1 VSLGAE
7 LLDLPAKSVTTEALG
22 HIILMAAYVS
32 AADFRA
38 ADLHADG
45 AARIAERHDLMLA
58 AIPVGFYRALRK
70 ALSADVPAAEE
81 LYRRGAALMDRLGQ
95 WQHGAFVSLMGRFCV
110 RTTLG
115 QAADMVDELE
125 LQQVTIPNPVIAAPY
140 ALALAAA
147 ARVPEARAVAAR
159 MPAVRRDHLW
169 LLVTAI
175 CALLAIAIDDA
186 ERARS
191 CYRELLPYAARP
203 AGTDTGTM
211 ALWPTAQIL
220 GDLARYLAVDDARAH
235 YRHALAIAE
244 RSGVVPWRDAAMKHL
259 E

>member
-1 VSLGAE
+1 
-7 LLDLPAKSVTTEALG
+7 
-22 HIILMAAYVS
+22 
-32 AADFRA
+32 
-38 ADLHADG
+38 
-45 AARIAERHDLMLA
+45 MLA
-58 AIPVGFYRALRK
+58 AVPVGFYRALRK

-81 LYRRGAALMDRLGQ
+81 LYRRGAAQMDRLGL
-95 WQHGAFVSLMGRFCV
+95 WQHGALVSLMGRFCL

-115 QAADMVDELE
+115 QAGDMIEELE
-125 LQQVTIPNPVIAAPY
+125 PLHQIPVPVPAIAASY

-147 ARVPEARAVAAR
+147 GRVPEARAIAAR
-159 MPAVRRDHLW
+159 MPPVHRDLLW
-169 LLVTAI
+169 LVVTAV
-175 CALLAIAIDDA
+175 CALLAIAIDDT

-220 GDLARYLAVDDARAH
+220 GDLARYLGVDDAQAH

-244 RSGVVPWRDAAMKHL
+244 RSGVVPWRDAAMRHL